1 MASRSART
9 CFTLLSQ
16 AFALGGASALG
27 QYSSGHLGDLCLA
40 ERLNSGC
47 PTGQCGYVPAT
58 ATVCADAFRLAA
70 AKFTGKVLQGLVQ
83 IDVRFCLGKQI
94 DDVLANG
101 IGFFMAI
108 R

>member
-1 MASRSART
+1 M
-9 CFTLLSQ
+9 
-16 AFALGGASALG
+16 
-27 QYSSGHLGDLCLA
+27 LA
-40 ERLNSGC
+40 ERLNSRMSHWAMR
-47 PTGQCGYVPAT
+47 YVPAT

-101 IGFFMAI
+101 SVFLHGN
-108 R
+108 